1 MNHNGRYAEAIGK
14 RTVEFNGMTPR
25 ELAIYLS
32 GQSDGANIKAD
43 ECQVFIGD
51 LEEVNAK
58 QSRQFNGVM
67 ALFNGGKQ
75 L

>member
-32 GQSDGANIKAD
+32 GQEDGANIKAD
-43 ECQVFIGD
+43 EIQQLIAR
-51 LEEVNAK
+51 LEM
-58 QSRQFNGVM
+58 M
-67 ALFNGGKQ
+67 AATHPNTINPIPSNR
-75 L
+75 

>member
-32 GQSDGANIKAD
+32 GQEDGANIKAD
-43 ECQVFIGD
+43 EIQQLIAR
-51 LEEVNAK
+51 LEM
-58 QSRQFNGVM
+58 M
-67 ALFNGGKQ
+67 AATHPNTINSIPSNR
-75 L
+75 